1 MPNCGQARTPVTPSI
16 YLARDQTPF
25 ILANFFPL
33 CSSSCTL
40 ASHTSSKSSTCRLI
54 LKIETLSRIFSQ
66 TNSRP
71 GAAVPHASIFWF
83 RSAATSA
90 RSLISPE
97 TTRSEERR
105 VGKECRTRGEGDGSR
120 EKEDKN
126 V

>member
-40 ASHTSSKSSTCRLI
+40 ASHTSHETSTCRLI
-54 LKIETLSRIFSQ
+54 LKIETLSWIFSQ

-71 GAAVPHASIFWF
+71 GAAVPH
-83 RSAATSA
+83 
-90 RSLISPE
+90 
-97 TTRSEERR
+97 RSEEHTSELQSQSNL
-105 VGKECRTRGEGDGSR
+105 VCRLLL
-120 EKEDKN
+120 EKK
-126 V
+126 